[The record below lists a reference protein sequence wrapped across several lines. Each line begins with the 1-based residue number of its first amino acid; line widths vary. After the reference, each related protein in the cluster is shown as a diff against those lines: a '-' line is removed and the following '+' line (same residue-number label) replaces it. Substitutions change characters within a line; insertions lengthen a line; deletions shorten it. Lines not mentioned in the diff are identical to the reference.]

1 MRSWK
6 LWDMFGTWKE
16 VCSDWNT
23 WKIRP
28 RSSLKGLLTPYV
40 TSVKQ
45 RRRGQVLLRTLLGCA
60 WNAVSF
66 RIRKWSCRVAGSPK
80 PITESMNS
88 VDFWEETGRRT
99 AQSRETPRRG
109 MEAAERRPDPWGEG
123 WCQFPDQYWDRD
135 FWRKRYILLCVQ
147 ILGPWLFSFWVQLI
161 NQEVQPP
168 DLAGFTGRA
177 IKKIL
182 CCSSKYSLS
191 WPLVLETA
199 QLQCTY

>member
-16 VCSDWNT
+16 VCGDRNK

-45 RRRGQVLLRTLLGCA
+45 RRRGRVLLRTLLGCA

-80 PITESMNS
+80 PVTESMNS
-88 VDFWEETGRRT
+88 VDFWEETGRV
-99 AQSRETPRRG
+99 
-109 MEAAERRPDPWGEG
+109 GELLNQGKPQEGG
-123 WCQFPDQYWDRD
+123 WRQLKDAR
-135 FWRKRYILLCVQ
+135 
-147 ILGPWLFSFWVQLI
+147 ILGERAGVNFLISIGTETFEGKDIFCSVCKYLAHGSF
-161 NQEVQPP
+161 PS
-168 DLAGFTGRA
+168 G
-177 IKKIL
+177 
-182 CCSSKYSLS
+182 CS
-191 WPLVLETA
+191 
-199 QLQCTY
+199 